1 MILEVSKMAAAKRSK
16 KGESELRRGED
27 ETREELTPRVE
38 IMTIQGDESGPSKK
52 TRVTRKKKS
61 S

>member
-1 MILEVSKMAAAKRSK
+1 MAAAKRSK